1 MEKIDRRLFKK
12 NARNALKN
20 NFWITMLVV
29 AVASLLG
36 AGWTG
41 LLNSGSF
48 SFSGYGGGAGSTQ
61 QMLSELEE
69 SKNFHDN
76 GGTSGYEYGN
86 DLNEDMDH
94 LMEDIENRFGLT
106 EEQLIQS
113 ICIVIAVTLI
123 VFLIVYALI
132 VTIQFL
138 IGSFLGAP
146 VGVGYRRFF
155 MENRKGTAQFSD
167 LFSAFSKGGY
177 MQVVKTMFAANIRI
191 FGWSLVF
198 YFPGL
203 VKYYQYFF
211 VSYVMA
217 ENPGI
222 SKERAREISTKM
234 TQGHKWQM
242 FVMSLSFI
250 GWYLLF
256 VLAEVVLALIS
267 CGLLAIPGMVLIFPI
282 AAYKQASFAE
292 LYTERREYA
301 LMTGMAGKDELIGF

>member
-1 MEKIDRRLFKK
+1 MEKINRRLLKE
-12 NARNALKN
+12 NARSALKN

-41 LLNSGSF
+41 LLNGGSF
-48 SFSGYGGGAGSTQ
+48 NFSGYGGRADSTQ
-61 QMLSELEE
+61 QMLSELAE
-69 SKNFHDN
+69 SMNPHDN
-76 GGTSGYEYGN
+76 RSTSGYEYKN
-86 DLNEDMDH
+86 DLKEDMDH
-94 LMEDIENRFGLT
+94 LTENVKNRFGLT
-106 EEQLIQS
+106 EEQFIQW
-113 ICIVIAVTLI
+113 ICMVIAVILI
-123 VFLIVYALI
+123 IFLIVYVVI

-155 MENRKGTAQFSD
+155 MKNRKGTAQFSD
-167 LFSAFSKGGY
+167 LFSAFSKGSY
-177 MQVVKTMFAANIRI
+177 MRIVKTMFAMNIRI

-211 VSYVMA
+211 VSYIMA
-217 ENPGI
+217 ENPEI
-222 SKERAREISTKM
+222 SKERARQISTQM

-242 FVMSLSFI
+242 FVMGLSFI

-267 CGLLAIPGMVLIFPI
+267 CGLLAIPGMVLLLPI
-282 AAYKQASFAE
+282 AAYEQASFAE

-301 LMTGMAGKDELIGF
+301 LITGMAGKNELIDF